1 MSWLDR
7 AHSRRHAGRRIG
19 ARWRMPRA
27 ARVAAWFLAVAMV
40 GGAAAHV
47 WRAGLPPAAN
57 AFLVDAGD
65 RALVASAKLGLSVKD
80 IFVEGRAE
88 TAAADI
94 LAAIGIRHGA
104 PIFAFDPRRAKGEL
118 ERLAWVDRA
127 DVERRLP
134 DTIYIRVI
142 ERMPLAL
149 WQNQGRMALIDRE
162 GVEIRGVD
170 VRRFARL
177 PQVVGPDAPIHA
189 AQLVAL
195 LATEPDIAKR
205 VTAAIRVGGRR
216 WNLKLDNGID
226 VRLPETN
233 AGAAWVRLAELVRKD
248 GLLERDVTVVDL
260 RLPDRLILRT
270 VRDVA
275 PPPPPKGARGSGR
288 PT

>member
-1 MSWLDR
+1 MSRFGR
-7 AHSRRHAGRRIG
+7 ASHRLARRRTG
-19 ARWRMPRA
+19 ARWRIPRV
-27 ARVAAWFLAVAMV
+27 ARVAAWLLAIGM
-40 GGAAAHV
+40 AAAAATHM

-57 AFLVDAGD
+57 DFLVDAGD
-65 RALVASAKLGLSVKD
+65 RVLVASAKLGLSVKD
-80 IFVEGRAE
+80 VFVEGRGE
-88 TAAADI
+88 TAPADI

-104 PIFAFDPRRAKGEL
+104 PIMAFDPHRAKGEL
-118 ERLAWVDRA
+118 ERLAWIRHA

-134 DTIYIRVI
+134 DTIYIRVV
-142 ERMPLAL
+142 ERVPLAL
-149 WQNQGRMALIDRE
+149 WQNHGRMALIDRA

-170 VRRFARL
+170 VRRFSYL
-177 PQVVGPDAPIHA
+177 PQVVGPDAPLHA

-195 LATEPDIAKR
+195 LETEPDIAAR
-205 VTAAIRVGGRR
+205 ITAAIRVGGRR

-233 AGAAWVRLAELVRKD
+233 FGAAWVRLAELVRKD

-270 VRDVA
+270 VREVA
-275 PPPPPKGARGSGR
+275 PPPPKGARGAGR

>member
-1 MSWLDR
+1 MMRLGR
-7 AHSRRHAGRRIG
+7 ASRRHPGRRIG
-19 ARWRMPRA
+19 ARWRMPRL
-27 ARVAAWFLAVAMV
+27 ARTALWWLAIGIAGAV
-40 GGAAAHV
+40 GMHF
-47 WRAGLPPAAN
+47 WRAGLPPMAN
-57 AFLVDAGD
+57 DFLVDAGD
-65 RALVASAKLGLSVKD
+65 RALVASAKLGLSVRD
-80 IFVEGRAE
+80 VFVEGRAE
-88 TAAADI
+88 TAPADI

-104 PIFAFDPRRAKGEL
+104 PILAFDPRRAKSEL
-118 ERLAWVDRA
+118 EALAWIGRA

-134 DTIYIRVI
+134 DTIYIRVV
-142 ERMPLAL
+142 ERAPLAL
-149 WQNQGRMALIDRE
+149 WQNHGRMALIDRE

-170 VRRFARL
+170 VRRFAHL

-195 LATEPDIAKR
+195 LETEPDIARR

-226 VRLPETN
+226 VRLPEIN

-270 VRDVA
+270 VREVA
-275 PPPPPKGARGSGR
+275 PPPPKGARGAGR